1 MQIFIPKVHLRIFLC
16 SICLFPFS
24 PRNVHLEGPASF
36 FEGGLAP
43 QSNLRIFLLVVRAFS
58 YGEDHHIFELGNLT
72 KQRFL
77 C

>member
-1 MQIFIPKVHLRIFLC
+1 M
-16 SICLFPFS
+16 SI
-24 PRNVHLEGPASF
+24 LEGPASF